1 MITAGRAACVALL
14 AGLLI
19 AAGPAL
25 GEKRYGPGVT
35 DTEIKIG
42 QTMPYSGPAS
52 ANGNIGKAMVAYFAK
67 LNDEGGI
74 NGRKVTL
81 LSLDDAY
88 TPPRTVEQTRKL
100 VEQENVLLIFGTLGT
115 ATNTAI
121 HKYLNANKVPHIFI
135 TTGMTRWGDPKNYPW
150 TMGWQPTLQTEARIH
165 ARYILTSRPDAR
177 IAVLYQN
184 DDFGKEMLA
193 GLKAGLGDKAGK
205 MILAEVSYEVTDP
218 TIDQQIIALQASGAD
233 TLLHYSLSRYSAQ
246 AIRKA
251 YDMGW
256 KPQHILAIPAGSI
269 AQTLKVAGVEK
280 SIGALTAT
288 FMKDVNDPNWANDRA
303 GRDFFA
309 FMKQYLPAADPYD
322 ERHVQGYTQAQ
333 TLAQVLKQCGDDLTR
348 RNIMRQAASLKN
360 LELPLLL
367 PGITINT
374 SPSDYYPL
382 KQMQM
387 MRFDGTHWVAVGGIL
402 GGESAGR

>member
-1 MITAGRAACVALL
+1 
-14 AGLLI
+14 
-19 AAGPAL
+19 
-25 GEKRYGPGVT
+25 
-35 DTEIKIG
+35 
-42 QTMPYSGPAS
+42 
-52 ANGNIGKAMVAYFAK
+52 
-67 LNDEGGI
+67 
-74 NGRKVTL
+74 
-81 LSLDDAY
+81 
-88 TPPRTVEQTRKL
+88 
-100 VEQENVLLIFGTLGT
+100 
-115 ATNTAI
+115 
-121 HKYLNANKVPHIFI
+121 
-135 TTGMTRWGDPKNYPW
+135 
-150 TMGWQPTLQTEARIH
+150 
-165 ARYILTSRPDAR
+165 
-177 IAVLYQN
+177 
-184 DDFGKEMLA
+184 
-193 GLKAGLGDKAGK
+193 